1 VEEEIARLDVVRLS
15 AELALRGMCQWPLE
29 RRCSVAH
36 GWPVLSLYGRL
47 VESYEEA
54 SRELHLWEAILR
66 RTDGAGAADSFRTPW
81 SDLHGN
87 ALRALLY
94 LGVLLNLPCY
104 LWWKER
110 LRAAAEDLASR
121 GTPEPGEEP
130 RFLGLAHGEMVK
142 LLGMSPALEKEFFLF
157 RGWERW
163 GKNPDHEG
171 VRGEADASALWQ
183 AYQRADESLS
193 PSVVPELTKRFAESK
208 DPYGEL
214 EALPFALCIPAEK
227 KAQSIIRRAYRDL
240 RPRVLASTYADLPVP
255 VDADG
260 VPTKS
265 DRDPADYAVHREG
278 ARWRESE
285 VEALVMQREDAWGV
299 LPIRQETQREASTAL
314 WERARVELTSKQ
326 YEVLLESEQ
335 AFREGYCQSSKTG
348 RLTLPPKTGPV

>member
-1 VEEEIARLDVVRLS
+1 MGDLNRSGTAGRPSWVEEEITRLDVVRLS

-29 RRCSVAH
+29 RRCSMAH

-47 VESYEEA
+47 AESYEEA

-121 GTPEPGEEP
+121 GTPEPREEP

-157 RGWERW
+157 RGWQRW

-171 VRGEADASALWQ
+171 VRGEADARALWE
-183 AYQRADESLS
+183 AYRRADESLS
-193 PSVVPELTKRFAESK
+193 ASSVSELAKQFAESE

-214 EALPFALCIPAEK
+214 EALPFACCFPAEK
-227 KAQSIIRRAYRDL
+227 KAQSIMRKAYRDEQ
-240 RPRVLASTYADLPVP
+240 PKMIAVAYADLPRS
-255 VDADG
+255 DDD
-260 VPTKS
+260 
-265 DRDPADYAVHREG
+265 DRDPADYATYEEG

-285 VEALVMQREDAWGV
+285 VEALVMEREDALGV
-299 LPIRQETQREASTAL
+299 LSIRQETQREASTAL
-314 WERARVELTSKQ
+314 WERACLELTVPQ
-326 YEVLLESEQ
+326 YAVLLESER
-335 AFREGYCQSSKTG
+335 ALREG
-348 RLTLPPKTGPV
+348 